1 MTRMR
6 GKGKMTQCKHM
17 LTS

>member
-1 MTRMR
+1 MKRMR